1 MRWAYN
7 FYLVARQLLHR
18 PSLHYTTKYSV
29 AGYLSCPKV
38 ERGLC
43 QLSSCDAAGFTITVA
58 QRWKLQSDS
67 AGRSWEEDQSSY
79 SSYVTAVLPGLDKA
93 AEIEERNFSTAAEP
107 SLQNTHKRAEERIRT
122 YVEHFAAIFILY
134 YAKSPRLYLCVCV
147 CVCVWARALVLLQGN
162 STCLLEGTSLGT
174 LLYFRWNISMTIG
187 TRHWYIRKHLQY

>member
-1 MRWAYN
+1 VRWAYN

-58 QRWKLQSDS
+58 QRWKLQPDS

-122 YVEHFAAIFILY
+122 YVEHFAVIFILY

-147 CVCVWARALVLLQGN
+147 CELALLCCYKGILRVYWKELLLALYCTSGGILVWQPVQDTG
-162 STCLLEGTSLGT
+162 
-174 LLYFRWNISMTIG
+174 I
-187 TRHWYIRKHLQY
+187 